1 MKKIQENK
9 EYIIVEI
16 IPTNPNPNIGEIV
29 QISALK
35 LKGLK
40 IIDRFDYRL
49 NLNKILIPDLIR
61 ILDYD
66 IDKFNYLESG
76 KDILDK
82 FICWSENI
90 NLLIIDNKYT
100 KDYLKD
106 LSNKKESIFKYL
118 NSKYSDD
125 IIEKI
130 IEKYNL
136 QPSNYIVDLL
146 YEALIYESNKNGSLS
161 SSVGGTKN

>member
-9 EYIIVEI
+9 KYIIVEI

-40 IIDRFDYRL
+40 LIDRFDYRL

-82 FICWSENI
+82 FISWSENI
-90 NLLIIDNKYT
+90 NLLIIDNEYT

-106 LSNKKESIFKYL
+106 ISNKKESIFKYL
-118 NSKYSDD
+118 GLKYNDD

-146 YEALIYESNKNGSLS
+146 YEALIYQSNHKN
-161 SSVGGTKN
+161 

>member
-9 EYIIVEI
+9 KYIIVEI

-40 IIDRFDYRL
+40 LIDRFDYRL

-82 FICWSENI
+82 FISWSENI
-90 NLLIIDNKYT
+90 NLLIIDNEYT
-100 KDYLKD
+100 KDYLND
-106 LSNKKESIFKYL
+106 ISNKKESIFKYL
-118 NSKYSDD
+118 GLKYNDD

-146 YEALIYESNKNGSLS
+146 YEALIYQSNHKN
-161 SSVGGTKN
+161 

>member
-9 EYIIVEI
+9 KYIIVEI
-16 IPTNPNPNIGEIV
+16 IPTNPNPNIGGIV

-40 IIDRFDYRL
+40 LIDRFDYRL
-49 NLNKILIPDLIR
+49 NLNKILTPDLIR

-82 FICWSENI
+82 FISWSENI
-90 NLLIIDNKYT
+90 NLLIIDNEYT

-106 LSNKKESIFKYL
+106 ISNKKESIFKYL
-118 NSKYSDD
+118 GLKYNDD

-146 YEALIYESNKNGSLS
+146 YEALIYQSNHKN
-161 SSVGGTKN
+161 